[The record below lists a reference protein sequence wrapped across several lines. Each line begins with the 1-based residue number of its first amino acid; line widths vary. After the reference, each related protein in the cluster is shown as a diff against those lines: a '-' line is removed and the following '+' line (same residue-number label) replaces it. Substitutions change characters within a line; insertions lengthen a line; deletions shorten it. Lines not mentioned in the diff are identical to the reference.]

1 MMRFYNEE
9 LLATHSTPKLED
21 HTLLAVHDCLFNMT
35 AILHIGGHSSIC
47 NLRTGHAVVR
57 GAHLCDMGQYQ
68 NIIKRRTPTVN
79 SAHYGVRR

>member
-21 HTLLAVHDCLFNMT
+21 HTLLAVHDCYPPYWRPF
-35 AILHIGGHSSIC
+35 LHLQPEDRPCCGERGPFMGHGPIPE
-47 NLRTGHAVVR
+47 H
-57 GAHLCDMGQYQ
+57 YQ
-68 NIIKRRTPTVN
+68 EKDPTVN